1 MTRCSPS
8 RRWSS
13 CYFLIR
19 AAVTTQRQLTGLIY
33 LLIGLNVFQAVN
45 GIVQYHTGVGLG
57 NVQMTLDR
65 IYGTGIFNDPNDL
78 GMTFVMAVPLL
89 VFVLSRAGNWAILR
103 LLAFVGLVLVLAGIY
118 YTNSRGSLVGL
129 GAALVAM
136 SFLRFR
142 NIAGTVV
149 AVALLS
155 VIVVAAPS
163 RGGEMN
169 ASESSAQSRIQSWAE
184 GWSMFKM
191 HPITGVGFGQYTEY
205 HVKVAHN
212 SFVETFAELGLLGA
226 LCLVGMFYWYFK
238 GIRLIPEANVES
250 APWRRALLASA
261 IGVLTCAWFLSRQY
275 VPIFYVL
282 LAMGACA
289 ATIARASGI
298 QEGTERRR
306 QGRRVYR
313 GVDVSW
319 DIHGLHV
326 YPDARDLVGMRLRS
340 RFIEQCQRRAGEAAF
355 RRFHKRGHF
364 VCGDVVKTILLP
376 VVECVVDA
384 RVEALHHGTEQ
395 DGCVAFRGT
404 VCVDFDEDPLR
415 PPFNSHS
422 GVHPRLEAVRCR

>member
-1 MTRCSPS
+1 MLYSCVLLYVALIYIRPAEIVPGWEAIPFVDILTGISAFVAIFSLASKPRPFANLPHDKLILIFWVLIAVSSVKVWFWAVYDSVLAFSPVVV
-8 RRWSS
+8 

-33 LLIGLNVFQAVN
+33 LLIGLNVFLAIN
-45 GIVQYHTGVGLG
+45 GIVQFHTGVGLG
-57 NVQMTLDR
+57 NIQTRMDR

-103 LLAFVGLVLVLAGIY
+103 VLAFVGLVLVLAGIY

-129 GAALVAM
+129 AAALVAM

-163 RGGEMN
+163 RGAEMDS
-169 ASESSAQSRIQSWAE
+169 SESSAQSRIQSWAE
-184 GWSMFKM
+184 GWSMFKT
-191 HPITGVGFGQYTEY
+191 HPLTGVGFGQYTEY

-212 SFVETFAELGLLGA
+212 SFVETFAELGILGA

-238 GIRLIPEANVES
+238 GVRLIPEKNVGS
-250 APWRRALLASA
+250 PPWRRALLASA
-261 IGVLTCAWFLSRQY
+261 VGVLTCAWFLSRQY

-289 ATIARASGI
+289 ATVGVPAESKD
-298 QEGTERRR
+298 EL
-306 QGRRVYR
+306 R
-313 GVDVSW
+313 GD
-319 DIHGLHV
+319 G
-326 YPDARDLVGMRLRS
+326 
-340 RFIEQCQRRAGEAAF
+340 
-355 RRFHKRGHF
+355 K
-364 VCGDVVKTILLP
+364 DVVAVVALTILGL
-376 VVECVVDA
+376 VVVNLSI
-384 RVEALHHGTEQ
+384 RALAIWAG
-395 DGCVAFRGT
+395 
-404 VCVDFDEDPLR
+404 
-415 PPFNSHS
+415 
-422 GVHPRLEAVRCR
+422 